1 MSSLDDPRVLF
12 AAERTLL
19 AWSRTG
25 LALMG
30 FGFVIE
36 RAGLLV
42 RMLAPAAAPPLP
54 LAHWVGVGFIALGVI
69 AILLAVRQHRR
80 FVGTLKPIEIPP
92 GYRTGAAGLTSAAIA
107 ALGLALLGYLIVA
120 L

>member
-1 MSSLDDPRVLF
+1 MSALDDPRVLF

-25 LALMG
+25 LALMA
-30 FGFVIE
+30 FGFVVE

-42 RMLAPAAAPPLP
+42 RLLAPEAAPPLP
-54 LAHWVGVGFIALGVI
+54 LAHWVGLGFIALGVA

-80 FVGTLKPIEIPP
+80 FVTTLKPTEIPP
-92 GYRTGAAGLTSAAIA
+92 HYRTGRAGLTSLGIA
-107 ALGLALLGYLIVA
+107 LLGLALLLYLLSAV
-120 L
+120 